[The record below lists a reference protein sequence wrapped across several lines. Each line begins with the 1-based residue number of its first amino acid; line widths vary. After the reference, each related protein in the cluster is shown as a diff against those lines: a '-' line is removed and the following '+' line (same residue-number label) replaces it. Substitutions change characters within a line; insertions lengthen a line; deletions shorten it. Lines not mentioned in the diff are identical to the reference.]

1 MPMNRKETVRKLII
15 LVLLLVAAVMSFIG
29 WFQYQTSKP
38 LLISESVHYT
48 LPGGQSAIATIH
60 DLERRGW
67 LPMPRLAA
75 RLWLK
80 FVAGDTYI
88 RAGTYELNPGANLD
102 AVFSLLASGQEV
114 QFDITLIEGLTFDQ
128 WMQLLAANEL
138 LENDLTEI
146 TLQTVL
152 ESWQPLAKREITS
165 LEGLLLADTY
175 HFTVGTKASDI
186 VQRASDAMQSY
197 LQDQWAKRIG
207 GLPYQSPFDV
217 LTMASI
223 IEKET
228 ALEHER
234 SHIAGVFVNRMERNM
249 RLQTDPTVIY
259 GLGERF
265 DGNLTRKHLRENTP
279 YNTYVHKGLP
289 PGPIAMVGKAAIEAA
304 LLPEVTEDLY
314 FVAKG
319 DGSHAFSA
327 TLQEHNQAV
336 RQYQLKKEDN

>member
-1 MPMNRKETVRKLII
+1 MRKLII
-15 LVLLLVAAVMSFIG
+15 LVLLLVAAVMTFNG
-29 WFQYQTSKP
+29 WFQYQTNKP
-38 LLISESVHYT
+38 LLISEPVHYS

-80 FVAGDTYI
+80 FVAGDTHI
-88 RAGTYELNPGANLD
+88 RAGTYELKPGANLD
-102 AVFSLLASGQEV
+102 TVFSLFASGQEV
-114 QFDITLIEGLTFDQ
+114 QFDITLVEGLTFEQ
-128 WMQLLAANEL
+128 WRQSLTASEL
-138 LENDLTEI
+138 LENDLTEP
-146 TLQTVL
+146 TLQGVMDNW
-152 ESWQPLAKREITS
+152 ESLTKREITS

-175 HFTVGTKASDI
+175 HFTKGTKASEI

-197 LQDQWAKRIG
+197 LLDVWEKRIG

-234 SHIAGVFVNRMERNM
+234 SHIAGVFVNRLERDM

-304 LLPEVTEDLY
+304 LLPEITEDLY

-327 TLQEHNQAV
+327 TLQEHNKAV
-336 RQYQLKKEDN
+336 RQYQLKKEEN